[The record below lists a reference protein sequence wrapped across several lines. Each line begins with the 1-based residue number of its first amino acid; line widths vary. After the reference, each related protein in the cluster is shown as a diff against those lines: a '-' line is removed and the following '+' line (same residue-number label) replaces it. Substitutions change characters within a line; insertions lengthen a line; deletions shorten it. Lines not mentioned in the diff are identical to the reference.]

1 LDGRWEYGVA
11 RPENAWRE
19 RYNLALPDDVIVWAC
34 RSARMPVG
42 LVQRRQGHVPSQSK
56 RKTCSHDI
64 SLSLDGK
71 LSNGRRKETGQFTYI
86 ELVDELLNGIF
97 VASEVLGCRRHP
109 RNGRRVI
116 WANTGLLKRGSLK
129 T

>member
-1 LDGRWEYGVA
+1 MGMQ
-11 RPENAWRE
+11 
-19 RYNLALPDDVIVWAC
+19 ICAC
-34 RSARMPVG
+34 AG
-42 LVQRRQGHVPSQSK
+42 WLVQRRQGHVPSQSK

-97 VASEVLGCRRHP
+97 VASEVLGRRRHP
-109 RNGRRVI
+109 CNV
-116 WANTGLLKRGSLK
+116 WKDDLD
-129 T
+129 